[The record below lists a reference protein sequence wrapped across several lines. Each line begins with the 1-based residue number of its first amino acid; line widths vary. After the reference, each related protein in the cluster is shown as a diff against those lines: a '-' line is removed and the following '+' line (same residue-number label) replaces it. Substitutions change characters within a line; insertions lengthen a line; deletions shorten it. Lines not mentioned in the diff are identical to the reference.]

1 MFFLN
6 YRETNLRYIYS
17 STLRNIYIRQNLFI
31 NNPNILKLPK
41 IELYFIFDKIIELDL
56 LKVSNHLVF
65 LWLITGQRS
74 YIKKLFSR
82 LSKGIRYNRFVI
94 VNKLDNEEL
103 IYIFL
108 DFMTNVFLFLLE
120 KVDYKQYVNTNSCF
134 FEFKSLDFFANLR
147 LTNNY
152 YTSKINDRLTLKF
165 NLRRSKHQ
173 KLKVQYVLNQ
183 FKVR

>member
-1 MFFLN
+1 
-6 YRETNLRYIYS
+6 
-17 STLRNIYIRQNLFI
+17 
-31 NNPNILKLPK
+31 
-41 IELYFIFDKIIELDL
+41 
-56 LKVSNHLVF
+56 
-65 LWLITGQRS
+65 
-74 YIKKLFSR
+74 